1 MGSCV
6 DDEPPDPVLLAAVRA
21 GDLHASGALYRR
33 HVEPMRRTA
42 ARWRHQPAECED
54 LVAEAFTRVIT
65 TVRAGGG
72 PRDDARPYLIVT
84 MRNLAASWSRHDNRV
99 DLYETV
105 PEPGGAR
112 AVAEEEALRRS
123 DVELVWSAYCTL
135 PGRWRTV
142 LWRTAAEGGSTAEAA
157 LLLGVSPNGAAVLA
171 GRARE
176 GLRQA
181 YLQVQVPH
189 AEDPYCA
196 EARRNLGAWV
206 RGGLSRRRSTVIGGH
221 VASCAPC
228 RVVTAGLAEVNDE
241 LPA

>member
-1 MGSCV
+1 V

-21 GDLHASGALYRR
+21 GDVHASGALYRR

-42 ARWRHQPAECED
+42 VRLSHRPAERDD
-54 LVAEAFTRVIT
+54 LVAEAFIRVIT

-72 PRDDARPYLIVT
+72 PRENARPYLIVT
-84 MRNLAASWSRHDNRV
+84 MRNLAASWSRLHNRV
-99 DLYETV
+99 DLCETV
-105 PEPGGAR
+105 PEPAGAR
-112 AVAEEEALRRS
+112 AVAEEEAVRRS
-123 DVELVWSAYCTL
+123 DIDLVWSAYCTL

-142 LWRTAAEGGSTAEAA
+142 LWRTAAEGDSTAQAA
-157 LLLGVSPNGAAVLA
+157 LLLGVSPNGASVLA

-206 RGGLSRRRSTVIGGH
+206 RGGLSQRRSTVIGGH
-221 VASCAPC
+221 LAACAPC